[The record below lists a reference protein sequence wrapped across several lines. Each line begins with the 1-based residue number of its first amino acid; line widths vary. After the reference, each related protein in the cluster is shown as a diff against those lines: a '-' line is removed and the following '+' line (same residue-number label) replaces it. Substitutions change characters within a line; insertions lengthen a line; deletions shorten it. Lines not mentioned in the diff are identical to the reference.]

1 MGTTTDPPPARR
13 APARAGRGW
22 TLLSNHGH
30 VLVCLARDPRM
41 RVRDVAATVGLT
53 ERACYRIVSDLVA
66 AGLLRRERVGRSN
79 RYTIELTASAGH
91 PAWRGMSAARL
102 LDIS

>member
-1 MGTTTDPPPARR
+1 MGTTADPAPARAR
-13 APARAGRGW
+13 SRAGRGW

-41 RVRDVAATVGLT
+41 RVRDVAAAVGLT

-91 PAWRGMSAARL
+91 PAWRGMSASRL

>member
-1 MGTTTDPPPARR
+1 MGATPDPPHAGGPV
-13 APARAGRGW
+13 PAGRGW

-30 VLVCLARDPRM
+30 VLVCLARNPRM

-66 AGLLRRERVGRSN
+66 AGMLTRERVGRSN
-79 RYTIELTASAGH
+79 HYAVDVTASQHH
-91 PAWRGMSAARL
+91 PAWRGMSARSL
-102 LDIS
+102 LDIP